1 MGHFTEAVGY
11 PVITCITGYTLLA
24 LAAFLY
30 GYSYLYHAVDIAR
43 YIPIPISNLIESLP
57 SGHRGVKYR
66 CLAQF
71 LLLILEVKRFLLY

>member
-1 MGHFTEAVGY
+1 MNVLYKTMGHFTEAVGY

-43 YIPIPISNLIESLP
+43 YIPEDFCKMNGKVIFPNRSKNY
-57 SGHRGVKYR
+57 K
-66 CLAQF
+66 C
-71 LLLILEVKRFLLY
+71 